1 MHSGVFC
8 LAPGSVIQFDPVT
21 YTVPEDSSTM
31 LRNVRVGNANIH
43 ATVTISTVVGTAGN
57 KPVNCLF
64 VLYIRYAIIFCC
76 MSEPVTLVISV
87 SHFRVV

>member
-31 LRNVRVGNANIH
+31 LRIVRVGNANIH
-43 ATVTISTVVGTAGN
+43 ASVTISTVVGTAGN
-57 KPVNCLF
+57 NSVNCF
-64 VLYIRYAIIFCC
+64 IVMHAVIFCC

-87 SHFRVV
+87 PHFRVV